1 MYLKMLYFSNYI
13 GLHIDFFHCPANKKK
28 YFSFYNNVIRGYYR
42 QLIILILEIDIRND
56 ILTYTFNIYP

>member
-13 GLHIDFFHCPANKKK
+13 GLHIDFFHCPANKKE
-28 YFSFYNNVIRGYYR
+28 YFSFYNNVIHGYYR
-42 QLIILILEIDIRND
+42 QLIILILEIGIRND